1 MRRRLWLWVGTV
13 SNAIVFTPAAYMA
26 VSALQLYRQ
35 SDGAAQIAGVLFL
48 FFALPVFCIAAPL
61 AAWRAERR
69 GRSLGHIIAV
79 LAAPLVY
86 ATFLAVFLMQSG

>member
-1 MRRRLWLWVGTV
+1 MGTV
-13 SNAIVFTPAAYMA
+13 LNAIMFAPAAYMA
-26 VSALQLYRQ
+26 VSALQLYQQ

-61 AAWRAERR
+61 AAWRAEHR
-69 GRSLGHIIAV
+69 GRVLGHIIAV

-86 ATFLAVFLMQSG
+86 AMFLAVFLMESG